1 MGKMYIKQQIVQEN
15 PELVLSENGDFIID
29 KSLVDVRNSNV
40 PTKQTKKEVM
50 TQTLAKFEK
59 VLAYI
64 TDATVILA
72 HGGSFDFPYIIDIL
86 KKYPNTY
93 TDISLQPSENIKQII
108 GEVGSDRIL
117 FGTDYPFL
125 NHAFSMLSVLR
136 ATTDEEERKNIFSD
150 NAKKILHL

>member
-1 MGKMYIKQQIVQEN
+1 MGL
-15 PELVLSENGDFIID
+15 PA
-29 KSLVDVRNSNV
+29 DVKNSNV

-50 TQTLAKFEK
+50 TQTLIKFEK
-59 VLAYI
+59 VLSYI
-64 TDATVILA
+64 PDATVVLA

-108 GEVGSDRIL
+108 DAVGSDRVL

-125 NHAFSMLSVLR
+125 NQAFSMLSVLR

-150 NAKKILHL
+150 NAKKILHI